1 METEIAVV
9 EREGNFTV
17 SDTFNCNRQ
26 GVFFVNGNLTIQGK
40 IANDNLNKDACI
52 FIVGGEVTIGKGT
65 DFAGTQ
71 LEYDQ
76 VNAYILSDGKI
87 VIENDITDFNGL
99 YISGG
104 IHSLSNPGVV
114 FQRSLKVA
122 DRLRFPALVVNH
134 HSKYGMLAG
143 RIFGNEAI
151 IQSTE
156 VGLKPY

>member
-1 METEIAVV
+1 MK
-9 EREGNFTV
+9 RF
-17 SDTFNCNRQ
+17 
-26 GVFFVNGNLTIQGK
+26 K
-40 IANDNLNKDACI
+40 W
-52 FIVGGEVTIGKGT
+52 
-65 DFAGTQ
+65 
-71 LEYDQ
+71 
-76 VNAYILSDGKI
+76 
-87 VIENDITDFNGL
+87 NGL

-104 IHSLSNPGVV
+104 IHSILKMVIFG
-114 FQRSLKVA
+114 RSLKVA